1 MNKSFNH
8 NTGPSILL
16 SSNQLNPSAP
26 WAGSD
31 LLALGE
37 PPLSSRIIRGQGWY
51 QFFLFSSLLSLLS
64 ELDGVDKPHSCI
76 FFASNDC
83 HTGGDTVFGT
93 PYNVVQRP
101 ITTFKSLSLLFP
113 FLNFKTK
120 ISEMYLPLYL
130 ESWE

>member
-1 MNKSFNH
+1 MSKTFNH
-8 NTGPSILL
+8 NMGPSILL

-37 PPLSSRIIRGQGWY
+37 PPLSSRIIRGQGRY

-64 ELDGVDKPHSCI
+64 ELDGVDKPHSYI

-83 HTGGDTVFGT
+83 HTGGATVFGT

-101 ITTFKSLSLLFP
+101 ILQLLNHYHYYFH
-113 FLNFKTK
+113 FL
-120 ISEMYLPLYL
+120 ISRLKYLKCICLCI
-130 ESWE
+130 